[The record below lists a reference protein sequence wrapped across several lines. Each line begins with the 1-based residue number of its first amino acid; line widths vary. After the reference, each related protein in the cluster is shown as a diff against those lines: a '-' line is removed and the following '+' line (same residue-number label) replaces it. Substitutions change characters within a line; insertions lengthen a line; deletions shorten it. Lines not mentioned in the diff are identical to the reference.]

1 MSQVAREF
9 AARIARHRY
18 VNDEVNDL
26 KTEVRKNKIK
36 FRIRREIC
44 SRTNFKVGI

>member
-26 KTEVRKNKIK
+26 KTEVRKKIK
-36 FRIRREIC
+36 FRNRREIIC

>member
-26 KTEVRKNKIK
+26 KTEVGKKIK
-36 FRIRREIC
+36 CRIIWETC
-44 SRTNFKVGI
+44 TWVVGVT